1 MTIKVNFGISKHILF
16 FTQKHHEK
24 QPHFYYDANH
34 HDHDY
39 DQWGGL
45 VR

>member
-1 MTIKVNFGISKHILF
+1 
-16 FTQKHHEK
+16 QKHHEK

-34 HDHDY
+34 YDHDY